1 MRMHAVVR
9 LELRVQRREPL
20 TALYM
25 VVFALLAMAFSAS
38 GPVEL
43 VRDRGAVPRD
53 AAWSLMLASTAITA
67 FGQVITTMVA
77 ATVVLR
83 DRADRVADLLVPT
96 RLTIVEYRVA
106 KLCAALLMLSLIY
119 AAIPVGLVAGALL
132 GGGSLHAALRG
143 TLPPFVTVV
152 LPTMLAIGALQFAA
166 GVLSGRL
173 WLIVGQGLVLIWLWT
188 VAVDSTTQG
197 GGAVAALLDPFGS
210 APLLLASRGWSDAE
224 RGVRSLP
231 LTPLLLVNRALWLVI
246 GALAATAA
254 IVRQPARRIR
264 VGHLRAHAAAPVVG
278 AQVPRAVLRAEVPH
292 WWVGLFATA
301 RYVSRWM
308 LRDPGWRVLT
318 LLGAVNVGVHAFHA
332 SALAPASGGSGSVPG
347 LLEHSRL
354 FLILLATIYAGE
366 LVWREREERS
376 APLFDGL
383 PVATRTL
390 VAGRIAGAIVAQGVL
405 VVVLTAASVFGTMAG
420 GGVLEAGV
428 AQSATAQ
435 VLVPFVAW
443 MLLSLAVHVVVQQK
457 VVAHLLCIAGWALAS
472 VRFGAATASTG
483 APIAEA
489 WWAVACLLALS
500 VVFGCWRR
508 DGAGRRFYRR
518 SGVS

>member
-1 MRMHAVVR
+1 MRMLAVVR

-83 DRADRVADLLVPT
+83 DRADRVADLLVTT
-96 RLTIVEYRVA
+96 RLTIVEYGVA
-106 KLCAALLMLSLIY
+106 KLCAALLMLALIY

-173 WLIVGQGLVLIWLWT
+173 WVIVGQGLVLIWLWT
-188 VAVDSTTQG
+188 VAVDLTTQG

-224 RGVRSLP
+224 RAVRSLP
-231 LTPLLLVNRALWLVI
+231 LTPSLLASRALWLLI
-246 GALAATAA
+246 GALAATTA
-254 IVRQPARRIR
+254 IVRQPARRLR
-264 VGHLRAHAAAPVVG
+264 VGHTRAHAAAAVVSVR
-278 AQVPRAVLRAEVPH
+278 VPRGVLRADVPH
-292 WWVGLFATA
+292 WWVGLYATA

-332 SALAPASGGSGSVPG
+332 PALASGGSGSVSV

-390 VAGRIAGAIVAQGVL
+390 VAGRIAGVIVAQGVL
-405 VVVLTAASVFGTMAG
+405 VAVLTAASVSGTMAR
-420 GGVLEAGV
+420 GGVLEADI
-428 AQSATAQ
+428 ARSATAQ

-472 VRFGAATASTG
+472 VRFGAATASTR
-483 APIAEA
+483 APIAGT
-489 WWAVACLLALS
+489 WWAAACLLALS
-500 VVFGCWRR
+500 VVVGYWRR
-508 DGAGRRFYRR
+508 NGAGGRFDRR

>member
-1 MRMHAVVR
+1 MHAVVR

-43 VRDRGAVPRD
+43 VSNRGAVPRD

-83 DRADRVADLLVPT
+83 DRADRVADLLVTT
-96 RLTIVEYRVA
+96 RLTLVEYRVA

-119 AAIPVGLVAGALL
+119 AAIPCGLVVGALL

-166 GVLSGRL
+166 GVSSGRL
-173 WLIVGQGLVLIWLWT
+173 WVIVGQGLVLIWLWT
-188 VAVDSTTQG
+188 VAVDLTTHG
-197 GGAVAALLDPFGS
+197 GGAVAALLDPFGG

-231 LTPLLLVNRALWLVI
+231 LTPLLLLSRALWLVI
-246 GALAATAA
+246 GALAATSA
-254 IVRQPARRIR
+254 IVRYPARRLR
-264 VGHLRAHAAAPVVG
+264 VGLSRAHAAAPVVS
-278 AQVPRAVLRAEVPH
+278 APVQRAAVRADVPH

-308 LRDPGWRVLT
+308 LRDPGWRVLS
-318 LLGAVNVGVHAFHA
+318 LLGAVNVGIHAYH
-332 SALAPASGGSGSVPG
+332 APASGGSGSVMPV

-390 VAGRIAGAIVAQGVL
+390 VAGRIAGVIVAQGVL
-405 VVVLTAASVFGTMAG
+405 VAVLTAASVLGTMAG
-420 GGVLEAGV
+420 GGVLEADI
-428 AQSATAQ
+428 ARSATVQ

-443 MLLSLAVHVVVQQK
+443 MLLSLAVHVVVQHK
-457 VVAHLLCIAGWALAS
+457 VVAHLFCIAGWALAS
-472 VRFGAATASTG
+472 VRFGAATASTSAPVAG
-483 APIAEA
+483 AG
-489 WWAVACLLALS
+489 WAVACLLALS
-500 VVFGCWRR
+500 VVFGFWRR
-508 DGAGRRFYRR
+508 DGTGWRFDGW
-518 SGVS
+518 SGMS

>member
-1 MRMHAVVR
+1 MRMYAVVR

-83 DRADRVADLLVPT
+83 DRADRVADLLIPT

-119 AAIPVGLVAGALL
+119 GAIPVGLVAGALL

-166 GVLSGRL
+166 GVSSGRL

-188 VAVDSTTQG
+188 VAVDLITQG

-231 LTPLLLVNRALWLVI
+231 LTPLLLVSRALWLVI

-264 VGHLRAHAAAPVVG
+264 VGHSRAHVAAPVVG
-278 AQVPRAVLRAEVPH
+278 AQVQRAVLRADVPH

-332 SALAPASGGSGSVPG
+332 PASGGSGSVPM

-390 VAGRIAGAIVAQGVL
+390 VAGRIAGVIVAQGVL
-405 VVVLTAASVFGTMAG
+405 VAVLTAASVFGTMAG

-428 AQSATAQ
+428 ARSATSQ

-472 VRFGAATASTG
+472 VRFGAATATTS
-483 APIAEA
+483 APIAGS
-489 WWAVACLLALS
+489 WWAVACLLAVS
-500 VVFGCWRR
+500 VVCGCWRR
-508 DGAGRRFYRR
+508 DGTGRRLYRR